1 MNIFTIRLDLLD
13 LSLWNL
19 CRPNAASVAKMAS
32 ALTKQ
37 GQISPIVISD
47 QILVDGFKR
56 YEAAKKL
63 EMQELT
69 AREMQM
75 EPVQAKAMT
84 MLLNQDKKTNLI
96 QQAILVRDL
105 IEIEGLNQVEV
116 ASLLERHKSWVNR
129 RVTLINSLAP
139 EIIEDLQVGLLPPGS
154 AIHLARLHTCNQVEL
169 SPVIQNHKL
178 TVRETEA
185 LVDLWCKARDLEI
198 RKSLLD
204 QPRQALKVYQKQQ
217 RDQKVV
223 NMFWETINVLQQ
235 EISRKDAQTALYE
248 TLEQLKSNFD
258 YLEKELFREEP

>member
-1 MNIFTIRLDLLD
+1 MNIFTMRLDLLD
-13 LSLWNL
+13 LNLWDL
-19 CRPNAASVAKMAS
+19 CRPNAASVEKMAS
-32 ALTKQ
+32 ALAKQ

-75 EPVQAKAMT
+75 DPAQAKAMT
-84 MLLNQDKKTNLI
+84 MLLNQDKKIDLI
-96 QQAILVRDL
+96 QEAVLVRDL
-105 IEIEGLNQVEV
+105 IDVEGLNQVEV

-154 AIHLARLHTCNQVEL
+154 AMHLARLHTCNQVEL

-198 RKSLLD
+198 RKSLLN
-204 QPRQALKVYQKQQ
+204 QPRQALKVYQKHQKDQ
-217 RDQKVV
+217 RVV
-223 NMFWETINVLQQ
+223 NTFWEIIKVLQQ
-235 EISRKDAQTALYE
+235 EIDRKDVQTALYE

-258 YLEKELFREEP
+258 HLEKQLFREEP